1 MTSTPVVLPVLSGQQ
16 AQAWDTLM
24 SVAGSL
30 GEGWT
35 LIGGQMVLLHQSE
48 RQPAAVHP
56 SPDAS
61 LRWSYDLDVV
71 VNLRAGRSRM
81 DHIDSALRVH
91 GFEQQHLPIG
101 HRYIASNGIVF
112 DVLAPDHL
120 GKHLPRLGRG
130 NTLQAA
136 GGTQALK
143 RSELVEVEH
152 NQRRALIPR
161 PSLVGAIL
169 IKIAAASGPAGGR
182 GNRRHLLDVVTL
194 ATLITPQDVAA
205 AALTRNERKRIHRAA
220 QAVLG
225 LGDERSQAATAGL
238 SLLAPALSQGR
249 SGKARPPTGGT
260 RPARA
265 LAEAVLCGEPLGP
278 GRSCRRR
285 LTTKPCPAH
294 PDSSGS
300 NTIKR
305 QRR

>member
-1 MTSTPVVLPVLSGQQ
+1 MTSAPVLLPALSGQQ
-16 AQAWDTLM
+16 AQAWDALM

-48 RQPAAVHP
+48 RQPVAAQAAP
-56 SPDAS
+56 GAA

-81 DHIDSALRVH
+81 DHIDSALRAH
-91 GFEQQHLPIG
+91 GFEQQHMPIG
-101 HRYIASNGIVF
+101 HRYVASNGTVF

-130 NTLQAA
+130 NTLQAS

-169 IKIAAASGPAGGR
+169 IKIGAASGPAGGR
-182 GNRRHLLDVVTL
+182 GNRRHLLDIVTL
-194 ATLITPQDVAA
+194 ATLVTPQDVAT
-205 AALTRNERKRIHRAA
+205 AALTRNERKRIGRAA
-220 QAVLG
+220 QAVLH
-225 LGDERSQAATAGL
+225 LGDERSQAAAAGL
-238 SLLAPALSQGR
+238 SLLS
-249 SGKARPPTGGT
+249 PT
-260 RPARA
+260 
-265 LAEAVLCGEPLGP
+265 V
-278 GRSCRRR
+278 S
-285 LTTKPCPAH
+285 
-294 PDSSGS
+294 
-300 NTIKR
+300 
-305 QRR
+305 